1 MAKDFTN
8 GLDAINSMIDDE
20 PAEGTKE
27 TKQKKKAITFAF
39 KIDPDIADLVRRYA
53 FLKHMKVKDVMEE
66 IIEKQL
72 GNMELPKR
80 EEEKEQHD

>member
-1 MAKDFTN
+1 MAKDFKKW
-8 GLDAINSMIDDE
+8 LDVIYSMIDDE

-66 IIEKQL
+66 LITEKL
-72 GNMELPKR
+72 SGVELPER
-80 EEEKEQHD
+80 EEEK

>member
-1 MAKDFTN
+1 MAKDFTK
-8 GLDAINSMIDDE
+8 GLDAINSMINEE
-20 PAEGTKE
+20 PTEGTKE